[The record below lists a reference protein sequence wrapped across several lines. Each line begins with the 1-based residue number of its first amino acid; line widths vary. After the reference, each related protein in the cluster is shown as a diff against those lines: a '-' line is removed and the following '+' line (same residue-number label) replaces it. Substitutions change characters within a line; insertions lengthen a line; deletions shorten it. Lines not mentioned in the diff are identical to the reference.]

1 MLASRFT
8 IINPYNGETVVLN
21 DTTTDPNNFY
31 GIEETPLSEVD
42 VRNEETPLEGR
53 HGIRS
58 NFTFYGGRSMAF
70 RGKILAEDA
79 ATAEEMVYK
88 LKRVFSLPAF
98 PSSTD
103 NGELLVKWTDAN
115 GLNWQINVKIISDI
129 IIKEYLGGSRLKDY
143 FVQVRASSPMIV
155 SQETFDE
162 DLSRYILNLGFIV
175 PMIVPAVMVS
185 THANTTFEV
194 DGTYET
200 APILT
205 IYGPVVNPR
214 VYHVE
219 LGKTIGLDVTIA
231 DGDYVIIDIEDG
243 TVLYN
248 GITDY
253 SQYLTLTSEW
263 FYLLPGTNN
272 IQFSHSGP
280 TPEEIGYATTEH
292 LTIEWRNT
300 QV

>member
-8 IINPYNGETVVLN
+8 ITNPYNGEVVVLN

-70 RGKILAEDA
+70 RGKIFAEDA
-79 ATAEEMVYK
+79 ETAEDMTTK

-98 PSSTD
+98 PSDTD
-103 NGELLVKWTDAN
+103 NGELLVQWTDVN
-115 GLNWQINVKIISDI
+115 GLNWQTNVKIVSDI
-129 IIKEYLGGSRLKDY
+129 IIREYLGGARLKDY
-143 FVQVRASSPMIV
+143 FVQVRAANPFIV
-155 SQETFDE
+155 SQELFDFE
-162 DLSRYILNLGFIV
+162 LERYILDLGFII
-175 PMIVPAVMVS
+175 PMIVPAQMVS
-185 THANTTFEV
+185 THANTEV
-194 DGTYET
+194 EIEGTYET
-200 APILT
+200 PAVFT
-205 IYGPVVNPR
+205 IHGPVENPR
-214 VYHVE
+214 IYSVE
-219 LGKTIGLDVTIA
+219 RDAAIQLDITID

-243 TVLYN
+243 TVLFN

-253 SQYLTLTSEW
+253 SQYLTLDSEW

-272 IQFSHSGP
+272 IQFSHDGP
-280 TPEEIGYATTEH
+280 TPLELGYATDER
-292 LTIEWRNT
+292 LVIEWRNT

>member
-8 IINPYNGETVVLN
+8 IENLNNGATVVLN

-31 GIEETPLSEVD
+31 GIEETPLNEVD
-42 VRNEETPLEGR
+42 IRTEETNLEGR

-70 RGKILAEDA
+70 RGKIFAEDA
-79 ATAEEMVYK
+79 GMAEDMTTQ

-98 PSSTD
+98 PSDED

-115 GLNWQINVKIISDI
+115 GLSWQTNVKIISDI
-129 IIKEYLGGSRLKDY
+129 VIREYLGGSRLRDY
-143 FVQVRASSPMIV
+143 FVQVRAASPYIV
-155 SQETFDE
+155 SQELFDF
-162 DLSRYILNLGFIV
+162 DLDRYILNLGFII
-175 PMIVPAVMVS
+175 PMIVPAQMVS
-185 THANTTFEV
+185 THANTEV
-194 DGTYET
+194 EIEGSYET
-200 APILT
+200 PPVFT
-205 IYGPVVNPR
+205 IYGPVENPSI
-214 VYHVE
+214 YSVE
-219 LGKTIGLDVTIA
+219 LDKRIALDVTIA
-231 DGDYVIIDIEDG
+231 DGDYVIMDIEEG

-253 SQYLTLTSEW
+253 SQYLTLDSEW

-272 IQFSHSGP
+272 IQFAHDGP
-280 TPEEIGYATTEH
+280 TPEEIGYTTTEYLH
-292 LTIEWRNT
+292 IEWRNT